1 MPDPPSTPASRMR
14 PDDVPR
20 RTFTRNRRGFDA
32 TEVTAFLEELASEL
46 AAWEERE
53 EELLR
58 LVSEAD
64 ERSANPEISDNQL
77 SSALGQ
83 KSAELLRNA
92 HQEAARL
99 VNAAEETA
107 AAVVRDAQQQATDLQ
122 VSAEAASAERI
133 AQAELAAGS
142 VHEGVKYDVAAI
154 LDRASSDGNA
164 LLDRARERGRLMIE
178 QAQETRRRM
187 LTETAQRRRVL
198 LIQIEQLRAA
208 RDQLART
215 VIGVRGSV
223 DDIVSG
229 LARADDDARAAAV
242 AVAERVA
249 EVEAQEVEGLEP
261 AAADAIAAAHAD
273 QAERDASL
281 EMAGANADPD
291 GEVEDG
297 GEPVPDE
304 SKVEEL
310 FARIREGRV
319 SEPIGAAAEPIEVAN
334 EGESE
339 SSGASVNGAPEREEA
354 DRTVPIV
361 SSLDPETERL
371 VAERDDLL
379 DPIIARMARRLKR
392 SMQDDQNLL
401 LHRLRS
407 DSGEYRQELLSS
419 EDDQRRGLVEAS
431 VDFLGDAFDA
441 GGICARQ
448 HLGTEADSAPD
459 VTEIN
464 RSAVGTGAQ
473 ELADT
478 VVTLLRR
485 RLLEEDVEGPGPTE
499 EEAAELVSAAYRE
512 WRGERIERLVGD
524 HVIGAFSSGVRAASG
539 KASLR
544 WVPSGSEDA
553 CADCDDNALAD
564 AVAEGERFP
573 TGHLHPPA
581 HPGCRCLVVPTK
593 P

>member
-1 MPDPPSTPASRMR
+1 MPDPPSASSSRMN
-14 PDDVPR
+14 PDDVAR
-20 RTFTRNRRGFDA
+20 RTFNRNRRGFDPA
-32 TEVTAFLEELASEL
+32 EVTAFLEELSAEL
-46 AAWEERE
+46 ARFGTRE

-58 LVSEAD
+58 ELAEAE
-64 ERSANPEISDNQL
+64 ERSAHPEISDNQL
-77 SSALGQ
+77 TSAFGQ
-83 KSAELLRNA
+83 KSAEVLRNA
-92 HQEAARL
+92 HQEASRL

-107 AAVVRDAQQQATDLQ
+107 GAVVRDAQQQATDIQ
-122 VSAEAASAERI
+122 VSAEAAAAERI

-142 VHEGVKYDVAAI
+142 VHEGVQTDVAEI
-154 LDRASSDGNA
+154 LDRARADGNA

-215 VIGVRGSV
+215 VIGVRGTV

-229 LARADDDARAAAV
+229 LARADDDARAAAA

-261 AAADAIAAAHAD
+261 PETGAIAAGT
-273 QAERDASL
+273 AEPEGEPEKAASN
-281 EMAGANADPD
+281 GNSGD
-291 GEVEDG
+291 GE
-297 GEPVPDE
+297 PAADE

-319 SEPIGAAAEPIEVAN
+319 SESAGHVVETVASEPEAGSTSDTESATEDGTAAIATVV
-334 EGESE
+334 GSE
-339 SSGASVNGAPEREEA
+339 N
-354 DRTVPIV
+354 
-361 SSLDPETERL
+361 DPL

-392 SMQDDQNLL
+392 AMQDDQNLF

-407 DSGEYRQELLSS
+407 DSVEYRQELLST
-419 EDDQRRGLVEAS
+419 EDEQRRGLVEAS
-431 VDFLGDAFDA
+431 IDFLGDAFDA
-441 GGICARQ
+441 GEAFARE
-448 HLGTEADSAPD
+448 HLGAEGDSAD
-459 VTEIN
+459 LTAVN

-524 HVIGAFSSGVRAASG
+524 HVIGAFSSGVRGAIG
-539 KASLR
+539 KAPLR
-544 WVPSGSEDA
+544 WIPSGSEDA
-553 CADCDDNALAD
+553 CADCEDNALAE

-581 HPGCRCLVVPTK
+581 HAGCRCLVVPTTT
-593 P
+593 